1 MTQSVSVTPPTG
13 PTNVSAFGLTPHQQS
28 LAALIQ
34 PMSPIEVLVSRLSHH
49 NGVNWVFHDPTAGT
63 IRHVNVPYLY
73 PMAQQQVNQGSPQA
87 NTNNEM
93 VLYQQPS
100 NQVTQPATQIAS
112 AVRPT
117 APASPQPASAAL
129 PMAPP
134 PSQPTP

>member
-1 MTQSVSVTPPTG
+1 
-13 PTNVSAFGLTPHQQS
+13 
-28 LAALIQ
+28 
-34 PMSPIEVLVSRLSHH
+34 
-49 NGVNWVFHDPTAGT
+49 
-63 IRHVNVPYLY
+63 
-73 PMAQQQVNQGSPQA
+73 
-87 NTNNEM
+87 M

-134 PSQPTP
+134 PSQPTPSARQQVDLTAKIAEVIRDQFGMRPKQQTLMYKTPYPSAYDQIPLPHKYKLPDFTKFSGQGEVSTVEYAN